1 MAKEVILAG
10 TMDWNFYDANQNLI
24 LTAKSLTDSG
34 INTTV
39 SKDPIRAGK
48 GHKLL
53 SNYFYET
60 GLTLS
65 LTSAT
70 FSMEY
75 LAMKFGSDITM
86 GADVQTRE
94 TLVTTVTDTITV
106 SKTPVAFPNTTAIV
120 GAYKLSSSTTDIW
133 TKITFTGSSAT
144 VSGLPIGSEVC
155 VVYFAE
161 DLSARQLKVPTNII
175 PDTMYV
181 VGNADEFKATSA
193 GTVNTSSSKIGELEV
208 IVPRFQLDP
217 NTDLALTSSGHAT
230 TTIGGEALAN
240 EAIGCN
246 AEGFYAI
253 LNETTVGA
261 SAFDTC
267 TGIAVIDGDIDMT
280 TTGGT
285 QTIKVL
291 GVYNNATPTLIDNSL
306 LTFTSLTTA
315 TCTVGA
321 HTGIIT
327 PVGAGT
333 SIIEIS
339 VTGTPALST
348 TALVTVTA

>member
-34 INTTV
+34 LNTTV
-39 SKDPIRAGK
+39 SKDSIRAGK

-53 SNYFYET
+53 ANYYYES

-75 LAMKFGSDITM
+75 LAMKFGADITM

-94 TLVTTVTDTITV
+94 SLVTTVADTITV
-106 SKTPVAFPNTTAIV
+106 SKVPVAFPNTTAIV
-120 GAYKLSSSTTDIW
+120 GAYKLSSSTDDIW

-144 VSGLPIGSEVC
+144 VSGLASGSEVC
-155 VVYFAE
+155 VIYFAE
-161 DLSARQLKVPTNII
+161 DLSARQIKVPTNII

-181 VGNADEFKATSA
+181 VGGADEFKATSA

-230 TTIGGEALAN
+230 TTIGGEALSN
-240 EAIGCN
+240 DSIGCDT
-246 AEGFYAI
+246 EGFYAI
-253 LNETTVGA
+253 LSEKTVGA
-261 SAFDTC
+261 NAFDTC
-267 TGIAVIDGDIDMT
+267 TGIAVIDGDIDLAV
-280 TTGGT
+280 GGT
-285 QTIKVL
+285 ETIKVL
-291 GVYNNATPTLIDNSL
+291 GIYSNASPTLIDNSL
-306 LTFTSLTTA
+306 LTFTSA
-315 TCTVGA
+315 NSNATVGS
-321 HTGIIT
+321 HTGL
-327 PVGAGT
+327 
-333 SIIEIS
+333 
-339 VTGTPALST
+339 VTGAIVGESVITVVVTGKTSLST
-348 TALVTVTA
+348 TAVATVTA

>member
-10 TMDWNFYDANQNLI
+10 AMDWNFYDANQNLI

-34 INTTV
+34 LNTTV
-39 SKDPIRAGK
+39 SKDSIRAGK

-53 SNYFYET
+53 ANYYFET

-94 TLVTTVTDTITV
+94 TLVTTVIDKISV

-120 GAYKLSSSTTDIW
+120 GAYKLSNSTTDTW
-133 TKITFTGSSAT
+133 TKITFTGSDAV

-161 DLSARQLKVPTNII
+161 DLSARQIKVPTNII

-181 VGNADEFKATSA
+181 VGTADEFKATSA

-246 AEGFYAI
+246 TEGFYAI

-267 TGIAVIDGDIDMT
+267 TAIAVIDGDIDLAIA
-280 TTGGT
+280 GT
-285 QTIKVL
+285 ETIKVL
-291 GVYNNATPTLIDNSL
+291 GIYNNASPTLIDNSL
-306 LTFTSLTTA
+306 LTFTSASPSIA
-315 TCTVGA
+315 TCGA
-321 HTGIIT
+321 HTGLCTGVSAGESIVSVAIT
-327 PVGAGT
+327 SKST
-333 SIIEIS
+333 I
-339 VTGTPALST
+339 ST
-348 TALVTVTA
+348 TAVITVA